1 MNTVKDNSKAV
12 REYIFGPIG
21 SITPD
26 SWLHHL
32 VTCMPKDE
40 AKTTFDCFDGVLIF
54 HVEDKIMEMPK
65 IPVFALRKK
74 VFEKMNPGH
83 TFHVA
88 SEEFRKK
95 YTVDYLNN

>member
-1 MNTVKDNSKAV
+1 MQNTIDKV
-12 REYIFGPIG
+12 RESVFGPTG
-21 SITPD
+21 SIKPD

-40 AKTTFDCFDGVLIF
+40 SKKEFDCFDGVLIF

-74 VFEKMNPGH
+74 VFEKQNPGH
-83 TFHVA
+83 TLHVA
-88 SEEFRKK
+88 KEEFRKK
-95 YTVDYLNN
+95 YTINMNN